1 MEIYIDQ
8 RIELITIIQTLCKYW
23 DNLAQNFYNKKLF
36 QCKYKENITQYF
48 EKYQQNKIL
57 SLYNNLC
64 NDEQDISAFLT
75 LILNYSQPPELNK
88 VFNHNENKYEYFIE
102 NVKKFYAEANIN
114 YFFEN
119 NKNEYEKILNDFG
132 NKENILKD
140 IGSIFNYFDID
151 KKIYK
156 IIISPLIIG
165 NFGISIGTDNYILI
179 SPLEYKENKYI
190 FGSNES
196 IRNIIWHEISHTV
209 INNLTKKY
217 FNHSKYEN
225 VEKSNI
231 KVSNLYNNME
241 TIINEYITRS
251 ITYFLE
257 KDKNCAK
264 ALLDYEIKS
273 GFNKIEEIKEYIIKN
288 CTKNN
293 KFIKDKKYIGLI
305 DYVIKNKI

>member
-8 RIELITIIQTLCKYW
+8 RIELITIIQTLCNYW
-23 DNLAQNFYNKKLF
+23 DNLAQKYFNKTLF

-48 EKYQQNKIL
+48 EKYQQNEIL
-57 SLYNNLC
+57 SLYKNLC
-64 NDEQDISAFLT
+64 NDESDISTFLT
-75 LILNYSQPPELNK
+75 LILNYSQPPELK
-88 VFNHNENKYEYFIE
+88 KIFNNNENKYEQFIE
-102 NVKKFYAEANIN
+102 NVRNFYMEANIN

-119 NKNEYEKILNDFG
+119 NKDEYEKILNNFG

-151 KKIYK
+151 NKNYK
-156 IIISPLIIG
+156 IIISPLILG
-165 NFGISIGTDNYILI
+165 NFGISIGMDNYILI

-217 FNHSKYEN
+217 FNYSKYEKM
-225 VEKSNI
+225 EKSNI
-231 KVSNLYNNME
+231 LVNNIYNNME
-241 TIINEYITRS
+241 TIISENIIRS
-251 ITYFLE
+251 ITYLLE
-257 KDKNCAK
+257 KDNNCSK

-288 CTKNN
+288 CTENN
-293 KFIKDKKYIGLI
+293 KFVKDKKYIGLI
-305 DYVIKNKI
+305 DYVINNII